1 MNRNAVTVRLVGG
14 LGNQL
19 FSYYAG
25 KYLSQRIGVELIL
38 DTSFIDQGITKHNVT
53 IESFDFPER
62 FERLSNQSRW
72 INRSQERVISK
83 IMREFPGS
91 RRASWKMLGLYLSE
105 KIGYD
110 PNIEEIR
117 TGGAVQGYFQ
127 TWRYF
132 HQVSSEGNAFL
143 PRLKY
148 ESDWFRDHFERAKS
162 ESPIMLHV
170 RRGDYKGLSQ
180 TFGLLSA
187 EYYLDAMRTLR
198 DREILGNV
206 WILSDDLYA
215 ARQMFAECELSDASF
230 IDSKGS
236 SGSAESLMLLG
247 QGRANVIANSTFSWW
262 GAALSKSK
270 PLVIAPDNWFRGMP
284 QPNEILWPSWLKIP
298 SRWEES
304 TRY

>member
-1 MNRNAVTVRLVGG
+1 MNRDTITVRLVGG

-25 KYLSQRIGVELIL
+25 KYLSQRIGIELIL

-62 FERLSNQSRW
+62 FGRFSNQSRW
-72 INRSQERVISK
+72 INRSRERVIGK
-83 IMREFPGS
+83 ILREFPGS
-91 RRASWKMLGLYLSE
+91 VRVSWKMFGRYFSE
-105 KIGYD
+105 EIGYD
-110 PNIEEIR
+110 PNIEEIC
-117 TGGAVQGYFQ
+117 TGGTVQGYFQ

-132 HQVSSEGNAFL
+132 HRVTTEVNYFS
-143 PRLKY
+143 PKLKY
-148 ESDWFRDHFERAKS
+148 ESDWFRDHSDRAKS

-170 RRGDYKGLSQ
+170 RRGDYKRLSQ

-187 EYYLDAMRTLR
+187 EYYLDAMRILR
-198 DREILGNV
+198 DREISGKV
-206 WILSDDLYA
+206 WILSDDIDA
-215 ARQMFAECELSDASF
+215 ARQMFAGCELSDASF

-236 SGSAESLMLLG
+236 SGSAESLLLLG

-270 PLVIAPDNWFRGMP
+270 PLVIAPETWFRGMP
-284 QPNEILWPSWLKIP
+284 QPNEILWPNWLTIP
-298 SRWEES
+298 SHWEDD
-304 TRY
+304 TKY